1 MALFAALAAALSLAA
16 TAGAAAAPPSFTA
29 RAALVANPD
38 TGEIVFASGA
48 GRRLPMASITKLMTA
63 IVVLER
69 TRPTELVEVHPVV
82 STVGE
87 SSVYLR
93 PGERISVRDLLAAA
107 LIQSANDAAWALAA
121 HVGRGDVDA
130 FVRLMNAKAKALG
143 LADTNFVRPD
153 GLDVAGHY
161 SSARDI
167 LKLAR
172 VAMGYPAV
180 RALVR
185 RETARIA
192 GGRSLFTWN
201 DLLGSFPGLLGV
213 KTGHT
218 AAAGWCQ
225 VAAARQGG
233 VTIYAV
239 ILGSPNRAQRNA
251 DLAELLEWGLGQYAR
266 MTVVAAGGRYA
277 SAAIPFSEA
286 RLPLVAA
293 RDGRAVV
300 RLGRPLVERVVAPA
314 MVALPVRR
322 GERLGEVR
330 VFAGRRLLARR
341 PLVAARSEGAPRF
354 RDRAGWYAG
363 RAFSEAGSMLEGLVA
378 AVL

>member
-1 MALFAALAAALSLAA
+1 M
-16 TAGAAAAPPSFTA
+16 
-29 RAALVANPD
+29 ANPD
-38 TGEIVFASGA
+38 TGEVVLASGA
-48 GRRLPMASITKLMTA
+48 ARRLPMASITKLMTA

-251 DLAELLEWGLGQYAR
+251 DLSELLEGGLGQYAR

-286 RLPLVAA
+286 RLARVAA

-341 PLVAARSEGAPRF
+341 PLVAARGEGAPRF